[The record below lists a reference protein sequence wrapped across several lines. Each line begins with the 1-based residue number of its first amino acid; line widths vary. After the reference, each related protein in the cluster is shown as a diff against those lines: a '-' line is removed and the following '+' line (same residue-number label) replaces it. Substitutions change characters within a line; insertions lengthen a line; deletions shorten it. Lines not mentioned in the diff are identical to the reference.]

1 MPRRANDLVRN
12 EMIVPHTS
20 PRDDPTAR
28 KKREQVTPSI
38 RHIAKLAG
46 TSVSSVSRVLNNS
59 GYASPELRERVEA
72 AIRTLNYTPSKGAR
86 MLRGAPSRMIG
97 LMLPSIDVPFFGI
110 LAHAIEQELFGRGYQ
125 TLICSTAENM
135 DHEARYISMLLSQR
149 VDGVIVASAF
159 GNTAHFEALREAH
172 IPIVAIDREL
182 AGIANDAVMADHQGG
197 GRLMARHLIG
207 LGHRAIGIVG
217 APAHS
222 QPVQLRLQGIAMEMA
237 ESGLAPAAVSMAEE
251 HSFAAT
257 YPLARELVASR
268 PEVTAIIGTTDISAI
283 AAIHA
288 VQDRGFSVP
297 RDYSVIGFDDLPE
310 AAYVFPRL
318 TTVAQPIRDV
328 GAQAV
333 RRLEALIEGQ
343 RTGHESGKDTVV
355 KVPVTLIERDS
366 TGPVRT

>member
-1 MPRRANDLVRN
+1 M
-12 EMIVPHTS
+12 T
-20 PRDDPTAR
+20 T
-28 KKREQVTPSI
+28 SI
-38 RHIAKLAG
+38 RHIAKLAR

-59 GYASPELRERVEA
+59 GYASPELRDRVEA
-72 AIRTLNYTPSKGAR
+72 AIRALNYTPSKGAR

-110 LAHAIEQELFGRGYQ
+110 LAHAIEQQLFQRGYQ

-135 DHEARYISMLLSQR
+135 DHEARYMSMLLAQR

-159 GNTAHFEALREAH
+159 GNIEHFEILRDAH

-182 AGIANDAVMADHQGG
+182 SGIADDAVMADHEEG

-207 LGHRAIGIVG
+207 LGHRSIAIVG

-222 QPVQLRLQGIAMEMA
+222 QPVQLRLRGISTEMAKHGIA
-237 ESGLAPAAVSMAEE
+237 PTAVRMAEE

-257 YPLARELVASR
+257 YPLAQDLLATH
-268 PEVTAIIGTTDISAI
+268 PEITAIIGTTDISAI

-288 VQDRGFSVP
+288 VLDRGVSVP
-297 RDYSVIGFDDLPE
+297 GDYSVIGFDDLPE

-328 GAQAV
+328 GQLAA
-333 RRLEALIEGQ
+333 RRLETLIAEHQ
-343 RTGHESGKDTVV
+343 AGHEPRPGAVM
-355 KVPVTLIERDS
+355 KVPVTLIHRDS
-366 TGPVRT
+366 TGPVRG

>member
-1 MPRRANDLVRN
+1 M
-12 EMIVPHTS
+12 H
-20 PRDDPTAR
+20 
-28 KKREQVTPSI
+28 VTSI

-59 GYASPELRERVEA
+59 GYASPELRDRVEA

-97 LMLPSIDVPFFGI
+97 LMLPSIEVPFFGI
-110 LAHAIEQELFGRGYQ
+110 LAHAIEQELFQHGYQ

-135 DHEARYISMLLSQR
+135 DHEVRYISMLLAQR

-159 GNTAHFEALREAH
+159 GSIEHFGVLRDAR
-172 IPIVAIDREL
+172 IPIIAIDREL
-182 AGIANDAVMADHQGG
+182 SGIADDAVMADHEEG
-197 GRLMARHLIG
+197 GRLMARHLID
-207 LGHRAIGIVG
+207 LGHRAIAIVG

-222 QPVQLRLQGIAMEMA
+222 QPIQLRLQGITAEMA
-237 ESGLAPAAVSMAEE
+237 KDAIAPAIVAMAEE
-251 HSFAAT
+251 HSFAET
-257 YPLARELVASR
+257 YRLARELLASR
-268 PEVTAIIGTTDISAI
+268 PEVTAIIGTTDVSAI

-288 VQDRGFSVP
+288 ILDRGFSVP
-297 RDYSVIGFDDLPE
+297 SDYSVVGFDDLPE

-328 GAQAV
+328 GRQAA
-333 RRLEALIEGQ
+333 RLLEALIDEHH
-343 RTGHESGKDTVV
+343 TGDESRQGAIV

-366 TGPVRT
+366 TGLVRN

>member
-1 MPRRANDLVRN
+1 M
-12 EMIVPHTS
+12 T
-20 PRDDPTAR
+20 T
-28 KKREQVTPSI
+28 SI

-59 GYASPELRERVEA
+59 GYASPELRDRVEA

-110 LAHAIEQELFGRGYQ
+110 LAHAIEQELFQRGYQ

-135 DHEARYISMLLSQR
+135 DHEARYMSMLLAQR

-159 GNTAHFEALREAH
+159 GSIEHFEMLKDAH

-182 AGIANDAVMADHQGG
+182 GGIADDAVMADHEEG
-197 GRLMARHLIG
+197 GRLMARHLID
-207 LGHRAIGIVG
+207 LGHRSIGIVG
-217 APAHS
+217 APEHS
-222 QPVQLRLQGIAMEMA
+222 QPVQLRLRGISLEM
-237 ESGLAPAAVSMAEE
+237 GKHGMTPAAVTMAEE

-257 YPLARELVASR
+257 YPLARDLLVAH
-268 PEVTAIIGTTDISAI
+268 PEITAIIGTTDISAI

-288 VQDRGFSVP
+288 VLDSGFSVP
-297 RDYSVIGFDDLPE
+297 GDYSVVGFDDLPE

-318 TTVAQPIRDV
+318 TTVA
-328 GAQAV
+328 
-333 RRLEALIEGQ
+333 
-343 RTGHESGKDTVV
+343 
-355 KVPVTLIERDS
+355 
-366 TGPVRT
+366 

>member
-1 MPRRANDLVRN
+1 M
-12 EMIVPHTS
+12 T
-20 PRDDPTAR
+20 T
-28 KKREQVTPSI
+28 SI

-72 AIRTLNYTPSKGAR
+72 AIRTLNYTPSKEAR

-110 LAHAIEQELFGRGYQ
+110 LAHAIEQDLFRRGYQ
-125 TLICSTAENM
+125 TLICSTAENI

-159 GNTAHFEALREAH
+159 GSTEHFEVLRDAQ

-182 AGIANDAVMADHQGG
+182 TGIADDAVMADHEEG
-197 GRLMARHLIG
+197 GRLMARHLVG
-207 LGHRAIGIVG
+207 LGHRMIGIVG

-222 QPVQLRLQGIAMEMA
+222 QPVQLRLRGIMAEMA
-237 ESGLAPAAVSMAEE
+237 ENGMAPVAVTMAEE

-268 PEVTAIIGTTDISAI
+268 PEVTGIIGTTDISAI

-288 VQDRGFSVP
+288 VQDHGFSVP

-318 TTVAQPIRDV
+318 TTVAQPIRGV
-328 GAQAV
+328 GEQAV
-333 RRLEALIEGQ
+333 RRLEALIEEQEADGEP
-343 RTGHESGKDTVV
+343 RKDTIV
-355 KVPVTLIERDS
+355 KIPVTLIERDS
-366 TGPVRT
+366 TGPARK

>member
-1 MPRRANDLVRN
+1 
-12 EMIVPHTS
+12 
-20 PRDDPTAR
+20 
-28 KKREQVTPSI
+28 VTTSI

-110 LAHAIEQELFGRGYQ
+110 LAHAIEQELFRRGYQ

-159 GNTAHFEALREAH
+159 GSTEHFEALREAH

-182 AGIANDAVMADHQGG
+182 PGIAGEAVMADHEEG
-197 GRLMARHLIG
+197 GRLMARHLIE

-222 QPVQLRLQGIAMEMA
+222 QPVQLRLLGITAEMA
-237 ESGLAPAAVSMAEE
+237 GNGMAPAAIAMAEE

-257 YPLARELVASR
+257 YPLARELLASR
-268 PEVTAIIGTTDISAI
+268 PELTAIIGTTDISAI

-288 VQDRGFSVP
+288 VQDHGFSVP

-318 TTVAQPIRDV
+318 TTIAQPIRGV
-328 GAQAV
+328 GEQAV
-333 RRLEALIEGQ
+333 RRLEALIDEDQVDGEP
-343 RTGHESGKDTVV
+343 RMDSLI
-355 KVPVTLIERDS
+355 KVPVTLIRRDS
-366 TGPVRT
+366 TGLVRT

>member
-1 MPRRANDLVRN
+1 M
-12 EMIVPHTS
+12 T
-20 PRDDPTAR
+20 T
-28 KKREQVTPSI
+28 SI

-59 GYASPELRERVEA
+59 GYASPELRERVES
-72 AIRTLNYTPSKGAR
+72 AIRTLNYTPSKGAQ

-110 LAHAIEQELFGRGYQ
+110 LAHAIEQELFQRGYQ

-159 GNTAHFEALREAH
+159 GSTEHFEALREAH

-182 AGIANDAVMADHQGG
+182 PGIAGDAVMADHEEG
-197 GRLMARHLIG
+197 GRMMARHLVE
-207 LGHRAIGIVG
+207 LGHRKIGIVG

-222 QPVQLRLQGIAMEMA
+222 QPVQLRLRGIKEEMA
-237 ESGLAPAAVSMAEE
+237 ERGIAPPAIFMAEE

-257 YPLARELVASR
+257 YPLAKQLVASQ
-268 PEVTAIIGTTDISAI
+268 PQMTGIIGTTDISAI
-283 AAIHA
+283 ATIHA
-288 VQDRGFSVP
+288 VQDHGFSVP

-318 TTVAQPIRDV
+318 TTIAQPIRGV
-328 GAQAV
+328 GEQAV
-333 RRLEALIEGQ
+333 RQLESLIDEDQADGE
-343 RTGHESGKDTVV
+343 RRMDTLI
-355 KVPVTLIERDS
+355 KMPVTLIERDS
-366 TGPVRT
+366 TGTVRT

>member
-1 MPRRANDLVRN
+1 M
-12 EMIVPHTS
+12 T
-20 PRDDPTAR
+20 T
-28 KKREQVTPSI
+28 SI

-110 LAHAIEQELFGRGYQ
+110 LAHAIEQELFQRGYQ
-125 TLICSTAENM
+125 TLICSTAENI

-159 GNTAHFEALREAH
+159 GSTEHFEALREAH

-182 AGIANDAVMADHQGG
+182 PGIAGDAVMADHEEG
-197 GRLMARHLIG
+197 GRLMARHLIE

-222 QPVQLRLQGIAMEMA
+222 QPVQLRLRGIEEEMAGHGIAPTA
-237 ESGLAPAAVSMAEE
+237 ISMAEE

-257 YPLARELVASR
+257 YPLAKALIASQ
-268 PEVTAIIGTTDISAI
+268 PEMTAIIGTTDISAI
-283 AAIHA
+283 AIIHA
-288 VQDRGFSVP
+288 VQDHGFSVP

-318 TTVAQPIRDV
+318 TTVAQPIRGV
-328 GAQAV
+328 GERAA
-333 RRLEALIEGQ
+333 RRLEALIEQ
-343 RTGHESGKDTVV
+343 DLTDDEPRKDTIV
-355 KVPVTLIERDS
+355 KVPVMLIERDS

>member
-1 MPRRANDLVRN
+1 M
-12 EMIVPHTS
+12 T
-20 PRDDPTAR
+20 T
-28 KKREQVTPSI
+28 SI
-38 RHIAKLAG
+38 RHIAKFAG

-110 LAHAIEQELFGRGYQ
+110 LAHAIEQELFQRGYQ
-125 TLICSTAENM
+125 TLICSTAENIE
-135 DHEARYISMLLSQR
+135 HEARYISMLLSQR

-159 GNTAHFEALREAH
+159 GSTEHFEALREAH

-182 AGIANDAVMADHQGG
+182 PGIAAEAVMADHEEG
-197 GRLMARHLIG
+197 GRLMARHLIE

-222 QPVQLRLQGIAMEMA
+222 QPVQLRLRGIKEEMA
-237 ESGLAPAAVSMAEE
+237 ERGIAPAAIVMAEE
-251 HSFAAT
+251 HSFAAA
-257 YPLARELVASR
+257 YPLAKQLVASR
-268 PEVTAIIGTTDISAI
+268 PEMTGIIGTTDISAI
-283 AAIHA
+283 ATIHA
-288 VQDRGFSVP
+288 VQDHGFSVP

-318 TTVAQPIRDV
+318 TTIAQPIRGV
-328 GAQAV
+328 GEQAV
-333 RRLEALIEGQ
+333 RRLEALIDEDQVDGE
-343 RTGHESGKDTVV
+343 RRMNTFI
-355 KVPVTLIERDS
+355 KVPVTLIRRDS

>member
-1 MPRRANDLVRN
+1 M
-12 EMIVPHTS
+12 T
-20 PRDDPTAR
+20 T
-28 KKREQVTPSI
+28 SI

-110 LAHAIEQELFGRGYQ
+110 LAHAIEQELFRRGYQ

-159 GNTAHFEALREAH
+159 GSTEHFEALREAH

-182 AGIANDAVMADHQGG
+182 PGIAGEAVMADHEEG
-197 GRLMARHLIG
+197 GRLMARHLIE

-222 QPVQLRLQGIAMEMA
+222 QPVQLRLRGIKEEMA
-237 ESGLAPAAVSMAEE
+237 ERGIAPAAIVMAEE
-251 HSFAAT
+251 HSFAAA
-257 YPLARELVASR
+257 YPLAKQLVASR
-268 PEVTAIIGTTDISAI
+268 PEMTGIIGTTDISAI
-283 AAIHA
+283 ATIHA
-288 VQDRGFSVP
+288 VQDHGFSVP

-318 TTVAQPIRDV
+318 TTIAQPIRGV
-328 GAQAV
+328 GEQAV
-333 RRLEALIEGQ
+333 RRLEALIDEDQVDGEP
-343 RTGHESGKDTVV
+343 RMDSLI
-355 KVPVTLIERDS
+355 KVPVTLIRRDS
-366 TGPVRT
+366 TGLVRT

>member
-1 MPRRANDLVRN
+1 M
-12 EMIVPHTS
+12 T
-20 PRDDPTAR
+20 T
-28 KKREQVTPSI
+28 SI

-110 LAHAIEQELFGRGYQ
+110 LAHAIEQELFRRGYQ

-159 GNTAHFEALREAH
+159 GSTEHFEALREAH

-182 AGIANDAVMADHQGG
+182 PGIAGEAVMADHEEG
-197 GRLMARHLIG
+197 GRLMARHLIE

-222 QPVQLRLQGIAMEMA
+222 QPVQLRLLGITAEMA
-237 ESGLAPAAVSMAEE
+237 RNGMAPAAIAMAEE

-257 YPLARELVASR
+257 YPLARELLASR
-268 PEVTAIIGTTDISAI
+268 PELTAIIGTTDISAI

-288 VQDRGFSVP
+288 VQDHGFSVP

-318 TTVAQPIRDV
+318 TTIAQPIRGV
-328 GAQAV
+328 GEQAV
-333 RRLEALIEGQ
+333 RRLEALIDEDQVDGEP
-343 RTGHESGKDTVV
+343 RMDSLI
-355 KVPVTLIERDS
+355 KVPVTLIRRDS
-366 TGPVRT
+366 TGLVRT

>member
-1 MPRRANDLVRN
+1 M
-12 EMIVPHTS
+12 T
-20 PRDDPTAR
+20 T
-28 KKREQVTPSI
+28 SI

-110 LAHAIEQELFGRGYQ
+110 LAHAIEQELFQRGYQ
-125 TLICSTAENM
+125 TLICSTAENI

-159 GNTAHFEALREAH
+159 GSTEHFEALREAH

-182 AGIANDAVMADHQGG
+182 PGVADDAVMADHEEG
-197 GRLMARHLIG
+197 GRTMARHLIE
-207 LGHRAIGIVG
+207 LGHRKIGIVG

-222 QPVQLRLQGIAMEMA
+222 QPVQLRLRGIKEEMA
-237 ESGLAPAAVSMAEE
+237 EHGITPTAISMAEE
-251 HSFAAT
+251 HSFAAA
-257 YPLARELVASR
+257 YPLARQLVASR
-268 PEVTAIIGTTDISAI
+268 PEMTGIIGTTDISAI
-283 AAIHA
+283 ATIHA
-288 VQDRGFSVP
+288 VQDHGFSVP

-318 TTVAQPIRDV
+318 TTIAQPIRGV
-328 GAQAV
+328 GEQAV
-333 RRLEALIEGQ
+333 RRLEALIDEQQADRDAGEEK
-343 RTGHESGKDTVV
+343 TII
-355 KVPVTLIERDS
+355 KVSVTLIQRDS
-366 TGPVRT
+366 TGPVRK

>member
-1 MPRRANDLVRN
+1 M
-12 EMIVPHTS
+12 T
-20 PRDDPTAR
+20 T
-28 KKREQVTPSI
+28 SI

-59 GYASPELRERVEA
+59 GYASPELRERVES
-72 AIRTLNYTPSKGAR
+72 AIRTLNYTPSKGAQ

-110 LAHAIEQELFGRGYQ
+110 LAHAIEQELFQRGYQ
-125 TLICSTAENM
+125 TLICSTAENI

-159 GNTAHFEALREAH
+159 GSTEHFEALREAH

-182 AGIANDAVMADHQGG
+182 PGIAGDAVMADHEEG
-197 GRLMARHLIG
+197 GRMMARHLIE
-207 LGHRAIGIVG
+207 LGHRKIGIVG

-222 QPVQLRLQGIAMEMA
+222 QPVQLRLRGIKEEMA
-237 ESGLAPAAVSMAEE
+237 ERGIAPPAIFMAEE

-257 YPLARELVASR
+257 YPLAKQLVASQ
-268 PEVTAIIGTTDISAI
+268 PQMTGIIGTTDISAI
-283 AAIHA
+283 ATIHA
-288 VQDRGFSVP
+288 VQDHGFSVP

-318 TTVAQPIRDV
+318 TTIAQPIRGV
-328 GAQAV
+328 GEQAV
-333 RRLEALIEGQ
+333 RQLESLIDEDQADGE
-343 RTGHESGKDTVV
+343 RRMDTLI
-355 KVPVTLIERDS
+355 KMPVTLIERDS
-366 TGPVRT
+366 TGTVRT

>member
-1 MPRRANDLVRN
+1 M
-12 EMIVPHTS
+12 T
-20 PRDDPTAR
+20 T
-28 KKREQVTPSI
+28 SI

-59 GYASPELRERVEA
+59 GYASPELRERVES

-110 LAHAIEQELFGRGYQ
+110 LAHAIEQELFQRGYQ

-135 DHEARYISMLLSQR
+135 EHEARYISMLLSQR

-159 GNTAHFEALREAH
+159 GSTEHFEALHEAH

-182 AGIANDAVMADHQGG
+182 PGIAGDAVMADHEEG
-197 GRLMARHLIG
+197 GRMMARHLIE
-207 LGHRAIGIVG
+207 LGHRKIGIVG

-222 QPVQLRLQGIAMEMA
+222 QPVQLRLRGIKEEMA
-237 ESGLAPAAVSMAEE
+237 ERGIAPPAIFMAEE

-257 YPLARELVASR
+257 YPLAKQLVASR
-268 PEVTAIIGTTDISAI
+268 PEMTGIIGTTDISAI
-283 AAIHA
+283 ATIHA
-288 VQDRGFSVP
+288 VQDHGFSVP

-318 TTVAQPIRDV
+318 TTIAQPIRGV
-328 GAQAV
+328 GEQAV
-333 RRLEALIEGQ
+333 RQLEALIDEDQVDGE
-343 RTGHESGKDTVV
+343 RRMNTFI
-355 KVPVTLIERDS
+355 KVPVTLIRRDS

>member
-1 MPRRANDLVRN
+1 M
-12 EMIVPHTS
+12 T
-20 PRDDPTAR
+20 T
-28 KKREQVTPSI
+28 SI

-110 LAHAIEQELFGRGYQ
+110 LAHAIEQELFRRGYQ

-159 GNTAHFEALREAH
+159 GSTEHFEALREAH

-182 AGIANDAVMADHQGG
+182 PGIAGEAVMADHEEG
-197 GRLMARHLIG
+197 GRLMARHLIE

-222 QPVQLRLQGIAMEMA
+222 QPVQLRLLGITAEMA
-237 ESGLAPAAVSMAEE
+237 GNGMAPAAIAMAEE

-257 YPLARELVASR
+257 YPLARELLASR
-268 PEVTAIIGTTDISAI
+268 PELTAIIGTTDISAI

-288 VQDRGFSVP
+288 VQDHGFSVP

-318 TTVAQPIRDV
+318 TTIAQPIRGV
-328 GAQAV
+328 GEQAV
-333 RRLEALIEGQ
+333 RRLEALIDEDQVDGEP
-343 RTGHESGKDTVV
+343 RMDSLI
-355 KVPVTLIERDS
+355 KVPVTLIRRDS
-366 TGPVRT
+366 TGLVRT

>member
-1 MPRRANDLVRN
+1 LIRTPDGS
-12 EMIVPHTS
+12 T
-20 PRDDPTAR
+20 PTIR
-28 KKREQVTPSI
+28 PPEKRQQVTTSI

-110 LAHAIEQELFGRGYQ
+110 LAHAIEQELFQRGYQ
-125 TLICSTAENM
+125 TLICSTAEDI

-159 GNTAHFEALREAH
+159 GSTEHFEALREAH

-182 AGIANDAVMADHQGG
+182 PGIAGDAVMADHEEG
-197 GRLMARHLIG
+197 GRLMARHLIE

-222 QPVQLRLQGIAMEMA
+222 QPVQLRLRGIEEEMAGHGIAPTA
-237 ESGLAPAAVSMAEE
+237 ISMAEE

-257 YPLARELVASR
+257 YPLAKALIASQ
-268 PEVTAIIGTTDISAI
+268 PEMTAIIGTTDISAI
-283 AAIHA
+283 AIIHA
-288 VQDRGFSVP
+288 VQDHGFSVP

-318 TTVAQPIRDV
+318 TTVAQPIRGV
-328 GAQAV
+328 GERAA
-333 RRLEALIEGQ
+333 RRLEALIEQ
-343 RTGHESGKDTVV
+343 DLTDDEPRKDTIV
-355 KVPVTLIERDS
+355 KVPVMLIERDS

>member
-1 MPRRANDLVRN
+1 M
-12 EMIVPHTS
+12 T
-20 PRDDPTAR
+20 T
-28 KKREQVTPSI
+28 SI

-110 LAHAIEQELFGRGYQ
+110 LAHAIEQELFRRGYQ

-159 GNTAHFEALREAH
+159 GSTEHFEALREAH

-182 AGIANDAVMADHQGG
+182 PGIAGEAVMADHEEG
-197 GRLMARHLIG
+197 GRLMARHLIE

-222 QPVQLRLQGIAMEMA
+222 QPVQLRLLGITAEMA
-237 ESGLAPAAVSMAEE
+237 GNGMAPAAIAMAEE

-257 YPLARELVASR
+257 YPLARELLASR
-268 PEVTAIIGTTDISAI
+268 PELTAIIGATDISAI

-288 VQDRGFSVP
+288 VQDHGFSVP

-318 TTVAQPIRDV
+318 TTIAQPIRGV
-328 GAQAV
+328 GEQAV
-333 RRLEALIEGQ
+333 RRLEALIDEDQVDGEP
-343 RTGHESGKDTVV
+343 RMDSLI
-355 KVPVTLIERDS
+355 KVPVTLIRRDS
-366 TGPVRT
+366 TGFVRT

>member
-1 MPRRANDLVRN
+1 MEFLQPASR
-12 EMIVPHTS
+12 PFGGQT
-20 PRDDPTAR
+20 
-28 KKREQVTPSI
+28 KKCEQVTTSI

-59 GYASPELRERVEA
+59 GYASPDLRERVEA
-72 AIRTLNYTPSKGAR
+72 AIRALNYTPSKGAR

-110 LAHAIEQELFGRGYQ
+110 LAHAIEQELFQRGYQ

-159 GNTAHFEALREAH
+159 GSTKHFEALRDTG

-182 AGIANDAVMADHQGG
+182 TGIANDAVMADHEEG

-222 QPVQLRLQGIAMEMA
+222 QPVQLRLRGITVEMA

-251 HSFAAT
+251 HSFAAA
-257 YPLARELVASR
+257 YPLARDLVASR
-268 PEVTAIIGTTDISAI
+268 PEMTAIIGTTDISAI

-288 VQDRGFSVP
+288 VQDHGFAVP

-318 TTVAQPIRDV
+318 TTVAQPIRSV
-328 GAQAV
+328 GEQAA
-333 RRLEALIEGQ
+333 RRLETLIEEQQEGQ
-343 RTGHESGKDTVV
+343 EPVEDAVI

-366 TGPVRT
+366 TGPVRK

>member
-1 MPRRANDLVRN
+1 
-12 EMIVPHTS
+12 MIGRQT
-20 PRDDPTAR
+20 
-28 KKREQVTPSI
+28 KKCEQVTTSI

-59 GYASPELRERVEA
+59 GYASPELRQRVEA

-110 LAHAIEQELFGRGYQ
+110 LAHAIEQELFRHGYQ

-135 DHEARYISMLLSQR
+135 EHEARYISMLLSQR
-149 VDGVIVASAF
+149 IDGVIVASAF
-159 GNTAHFEALREAH
+159 GSIEHFEALRDAD

-182 AGIANDAVMADHQGG
+182 GGIANDAVMADHEEG

-207 LGHRAIGIVG
+207 LGHRSIAIVG

-222 QPVQLRLQGIAMEMA
+222 QPVQLRLEGMRAEMA
-237 ESGLAPAAVSMAEE
+237 KDGITPAVVAMAEE

-257 YPLARELVASR
+257 YELARELLKSR
-268 PEVTAIIGTTDISAI
+268 PEVTAIVGTTDISAI
-283 AAIHA
+283 AVIHA

-318 TTVAQPIRDV
+318 TTVAQPIREV
-328 GAQAV
+328 GEQAAQ
-333 RRLEALIEGQ
+333 RLKALIEEQ
-343 RTGHESGKDTVV
+343 QAGHEPRQGMVV
-355 KVPVTLIERDS
+355 KIPVTLIERDS
-366 TGPVRT
+366 TGPVRG

>member
-1 MPRRANDLVRN
+1 
-12 EMIVPHTS
+12 
-20 PRDDPTAR
+20 
-28 KKREQVTPSI
+28 VTTSI
-38 RHIAKLAG
+38 RHIARLAG

-72 AIRTLNYTPSKGAR
+72 AIRTLSYTPSKGAR

-110 LAHAIEQELFGRGYQ
+110 LAHAIEQDLFSRGYQ
-125 TLICSTAENM
+125 TLICSTAENI

-159 GNTAHFEALREAH
+159 GSTKHFETLRDAH
-172 IPIVAIDREL
+172 IPIVAIDRDL
-182 AGIANDAVMADHQGG
+182 PGIADDAVMADHEQG
-197 GRLMARHLIG
+197 GRLMARHLIE

-222 QPVQLRLQGIAMEMA
+222 QPVQLRLCGITAEMATSGIA
-237 ESGLAPAAVSMAEE
+237 PIAVTMAEE
-251 HSFAAT
+251 HSFTAA
-257 YPLARELVASR
+257 YPLAKALVASR
-268 PEVTAIIGTTDISAI
+268 PDMTAIIGTTDISAI

-297 RDYSVIGFDDLPE
+297 QDYSVIGFDDLPE

-318 TTVAQPIRDV
+318 TTVAQPIRGV
-328 GAQAV
+328 GEQAV
-333 RRLEALIEGQ
+333 RRLEALIEEQPADRKPAVGAIA
-343 RTGHESGKDTVV
+343 
-355 KVPVTLIERDS
+355 KVPVNLIERDS
-366 TGPVRT
+366 TGPVRA

>member
-1 MPRRANDLVRN
+1 MPALRQSCSRPFDRK
-12 EMIVPHTS
+12 P
-20 PRDDPTAR
+20 
-28 KKREQVTPSI
+28 KKREQVTTSI

-59 GYASPELRERVEA
+59 GYASPELRERVET

-110 LAHAIEQELFGRGYQ
+110 LAHAIEQELFQRGYQ
-125 TLICSTAENM
+125 TLICSTAENIE
-135 DHEARYISMLLSQR
+135 HEARYISMLLSQR

-159 GNTAHFEALREAH
+159 GSTEHFEALREAH

-182 AGIANDAVMADHQGG
+182 PGIAGEAVMADHEEG
-197 GRLMARHLIG
+197 GRLMARHLIE

-222 QPVQLRLQGIAMEMA
+222 QPVQLRLRGIKEEMA
-237 ESGLAPAAVSMAEE
+237 ERGIAPAAVVMAEE
-251 HSFAAT
+251 HSFAAA
-257 YPLARELVASR
+257 YPLAKQLVASR
-268 PEVTAIIGTTDISAI
+268 PEMTGIIGTTDMSAI
-283 AAIHA
+283 ATIHA
-288 VQDRGFSVP
+288 VQDHGFSVP

-318 TTVAQPIRDV
+318 TTIAQPIRGV
-328 GAQAV
+328 GEQAV
-333 RRLEALIEGQ
+333 RRLEALIDEDQVDGEP
-343 RTGHESGKDTVV
+343 RMDSLI
-355 KVPVTLIERDS
+355 KVSVTLIRRDS

>member
-1 MPRRANDLVRN
+1 
-12 EMIVPHTS
+12 
-20 PRDDPTAR
+20 
-28 KKREQVTPSI
+28 
-38 RHIAKLAG
+38 
-46 TSVSSVSRVLNNS
+46 VLNNS

-110 LAHAIEQELFGRGYQ
+110 LAHAIEQDLFSRGYQ

-159 GNTAHFEALREAH
+159 GNTEHFEALRDAH

-182 AGIANDAVMADHQGG
+182 PGITGDAVMADHEEG
-197 GRLMARHLIG
+197 GRLMARHLIE
-207 LGHRAIGIVG
+207 LGHRSIGIVG

-222 QPVQLRLQGIAMEMA
+222 QPVQLRLRGIVGEMA
-237 ESGLAPAAVSMAEE
+237 ESGIAPTATTMTEE
-251 HSFAAT
+251 HSFAAI
-257 YPLARELVASR
+257 YPLAKKLVASM
-268 PEVTAIIGTTDISAI
+268 PEVTAIIGTSDISAF

-288 VQDRGFSVP
+288 VQDHGFSVP

-318 TTVAQPIRDV
+318 TTVAQPIRGV
-328 GAQAV
+328 GEQAV
-333 RRLEALIEGQ
+333 RRLETLIEQPQSDGEPP
-343 RTGHESGKDTVV
+343 GGVIF

>member
-1 MPRRANDLVRN
+1 M
-12 EMIVPHTS
+12 T
-20 PRDDPTAR
+20 T
-28 KKREQVTPSI
+28 SI

-46 TSVSSVSRVLNNS
+46 TSVSSVSRVLNSS

-97 LMLPSIDVPFFGI
+97 LILPSIDVPFFGI
-110 LAHAIEQELFGRGYQ
+110 LAHAIEQELFQRGYQ

-159 GNTAHFEALREAH
+159 GSTRHFETLRDAH

-182 AGIANDAVMADHQGG
+182 PGIADDAVMADHEVG
-197 GRLMARHLIG
+197 GRLMARHLIER
-207 LGHRAIGIVG
+207 GHRAIGIVG

-222 QPVQLRLQGIAMEMA
+222 QPVQLRLRGIAKEMA
-237 ESGLAPAAVSMAEE
+237 ACGIAPVAISMAEE
-251 HSFAAT
+251 HSFAAA
-257 YPLARELVASR
+257 YPLAKELVASR
-268 PEVTAIIGTTDISAI
+268 PEVTGIIGTTDISAI

-288 VQDRGFSVP
+288 VQDHGFAVP

-318 TTVAQPIRDV
+318 TTVAQPIRGV
-328 GAQAV
+328 GEQAV
-333 RRLEALIEGQ
+333 RRLETLIEEP
-343 RTGHESGKDTVV
+343 RADSESQKDTIV
-355 KVPVTLIERDS
+355 KLPVTLIERDS
-366 TGPVRT
+366 TGPARK

>member
-1 MPRRANDLVRN
+1 M
-12 EMIVPHTS
+12 T
-20 PRDDPTAR
+20 T
-28 KKREQVTPSI
+28 SI

-59 GYASPELRERVEA
+59 GYASPELRDRVEA
-72 AIRTLNYTPSKGAR
+72 AIRALNYTPSKGAR

-97 LMLPSIDVPFFGI
+97 LILPSIDVPFFGI
-110 LAHAIEQELFGRGYQ
+110 LAHAIEQELFQRGYQ

-135 DHEARYISMLLSQR
+135 DHEARYMSMLLAQR

-159 GNTAHFEALREAH
+159 GNIEHFEVLKDAH

-182 AGIANDAVMADHQGG
+182 SGIADDAVMADHEEG

-207 LGHRAIGIVG
+207 LGHRLIAIVG
-217 APAHS
+217 APEHS
-222 QPVQLRLQGIAMEMA
+222 QPVQLRLNGISAEMA
-237 ESGLAPAAVSMAEE
+237 EHGITPAAVTMAEE

-257 YPLARELVASR
+257 YPLARDLLAAK
-268 PEVTAIIGTTDISAI
+268 PEITAIIGTTDISAI

-288 VQDRGFSVP
+288 VLDRGFSVP
-297 RDYSVIGFDDLPE
+297 GDYSVIGFDDLPE

-328 GAQAV
+328 GQRAAQ
-333 RRLEALIEGQ
+333 RLEALIAEHQ
-343 RTGHESGKDTVV
+343 AGHEQQPGTIVR
-355 KVPVTLIERDS
+355 VPVTLIERDS
-366 TGPVRT
+366 TGPVRS

>member
-1 MPRRANDLVRN
+1 M
-12 EMIVPHTS
+12 T
-20 PRDDPTAR
+20 T
-28 KKREQVTPSI
+28 SI

-110 LAHAIEQELFGRGYQ
+110 LAHAIEQELFQRGYQ
-125 TLICSTAENM
+125 TLICSTAEDI

-159 GNTAHFEALREAH
+159 GSTEHFEALREAH

-182 AGIANDAVMADHQGG
+182 PGIAGDAVMADHEEG
-197 GRLMARHLIG
+197 GRLMARHLIE

-222 QPVQLRLQGIAMEMA
+222 QPVQLRLRGIEEEMAGHGIAPTA
-237 ESGLAPAAVSMAEE
+237 ISMAEE

-257 YPLARELVASR
+257 YPLAKALIASQ
-268 PEVTAIIGTTDISAI
+268 PEMTAIIGTTDISAI
-283 AAIHA
+283 AIIHA
-288 VQDRGFSVP
+288 VQDHGFSVP

-318 TTVAQPIRDV
+318 TTVAQPIRGV
-328 GAQAV
+328 GERAA
-333 RRLEALIEGQ
+333 RRLEALIEQ
-343 RTGHESGKDTVV
+343 DLTDDEPRKDTIV
-355 KVPVTLIERDS
+355 KVPVMLIERDS